1 MTSAYGLGLRLGF
14 EKSAVVG
21 PGIRAVKALMSKAP
35 MAENVSRAAQA
46 AAAKANAAKASTG
59 AKRVPAPQA
68 KRVRAPQAKRAP
80 APQAKKVPAQQAPAP
95 EVQPVPIPE
104 EPQVPIQPVPQV
116 PEQVGGIPTSLPEL
130 HGPGSPGLSRLAE
143 AVGNPL
149 YGAMYHLDP
158 AVQRA
163 IYRTFGGQDV
173 GRRFGALAGGI
184 GLGSAIKF
192 MGEPDYPDLSQGGGM
207 FAP

>member
-1 MTSAYGLGLRLGF
+1 MTPAYGLGLRLGF
-14 EKSAVVG
+14 EKTAMAPLG
-21 PGIRAVKALMSKAP
+21 PGLKAIRAMMSKAP
-35 MAENVSRAAQA
+35 MAANVSRAARA
-46 AAAKANAAKASTG
+46 AAAKAPAAKALAG
-59 AKRVPAPQA
+59 KKRI
-68 KRVRAPQAKRAP
+68 P
-80 APQAKKVPAQQAPAP
+80 APQAKKAPAQKAPVP
-95 EVQPVPIPE
+95 EAQQVPIPE
-104 EPQVPIQPVPQV
+104 EPQVPISPVPQV